1 LPRAHELTAVNLGYR
16 QLTEASNVSSVLPGS
31 LVSALITAVVPSGLN
46 VKICGFYD
54 GTIDLTHLGIG
65 DEEVESK
72 FKIGKKVRLLAVKSK
87 TDLRHG

>member
-1 LPRAHELTAVNLGYR
+1 MLFASQITS
-16 QLTEASNVSSVLPGS
+16 ASNVSSVLPGH

-65 DEEVESK
+65 DEEVDSV
-72 FKIGKKVRLLAVKSK
+72 FKIGKKVSWLGRIQRDAR
-87 TDLRHG
+87 T